1 MHRGSA
7 ARGGT
12 VQTTL
17 DSVWTWQGDATTYR
31 GPDRRRTSAV
41 RAGQGSHRLFGWYLI
56 AGQLLVGGTFLAGSL
71 WGGATPTEAGWITAS
86 VAVVSSLAAV
96 MFVLWWRLVGDATAL
111 WVASALAVYAAVN
124 IVFPDLLRPF
134 ADTSAELTLVSV
146 LRPASV
152 IVVMGLLVIG
162 ASSPRVD
169 AGLTGRRALL
179 CTGAITA
186 VATATAA
193 WSADLRVVFG
203 PAIDVVPS
211 GTSTAI
217 GQIGVG
223 GVWLALGVAFLV
235 RARRDWDAIDGWI
248 AVLLICL
255 AEARLALAM
264 SVHDPA
270 WLLASQVGRLLGVS
284 AALIGIVHELQ
295 RSFVLQRGRLLSSDA
310 ELTITLTRQATERA
324 HAEERAHDV
333 RSALAGI
340 GSAAVTLERYHDD
353 LSAEERAT
361 LARSVAAEIARL
373 QQIVAGD
380 GSDRS
385 SVEVASVLEPL
396 ISCARAQGVEIR
408 SDISPDISVW
418 SSPTELAEVVQNLL
432 DNARRHAPDA
442 PVDIR
447 AHRAGDRVDLEV
459 SDAGPGI
466 DPVIG
471 DQIFERGVH
480 GGAPGS
486 SGLGLY
492 VAARLARANGGDLR
506 VASSE
511 DGGACFTLS
520 LPSVTSEVR

>member
-7 ARGGT
+7 AQGGT

-17 DSVWTWQGDATTYR
+17 DSVWTWQDEATTYR
-31 GPDRRRTSAV
+31 GPDRRRTAV
-41 RAGQGSHRLFGWYLI
+41 ARAAQGSYKLFGCYLVV
-56 AGQLLVGGTFLAGSL
+56 GQLVVAGTFLAGVR
-71 WGGATPTEAGWITAS
+71 WGGGAPTEADWITAS
-86 VAVVSSLAAV
+86 VAVISALAAV
-96 MFVLWWRLVGDATAL
+96 MFAVWWRLVGDATAL
-111 WVASALAVYAAVN
+111 WIASALTVYAAVN

-134 ADTSAELTLVSV
+134 ADTDAEITLVSV

-162 ASSPRVD
+162 AASPRVD
-169 AGLTGRRALL
+169 AGLTGRRALRWAVVIA
-179 CTGAITA
+179 AIATA
-186 VATATAA
+186 VAAR
-193 WSADLRVVFG
+193 SVDMRVVFG
-203 PAIDVVPS
+203 PAMDVVPS
-211 GTSTAI
+211 DSSTAI

-223 GVWLALGVAFLV
+223 GAWLALGVAFLV
-235 RARRDWDAIDGWI
+235 RAKRDWDAIDGWI

-270 WLLASQVGRLLGVS
+270 WLLASQVGRLVGVS
-284 AALIGIVHELQ
+284 AALIGILHELQ

-310 ELTITLTRQATERA
+310 ELTITRTRQATERA
-324 HAEERAHDV
+324 LAEERAHDV

-340 GSAAVTLERYHDD
+340 GSATVTLERHHDD

-373 QQIVAGD
+373 QQIVADD

-385 SVEVASVLEPL
+385 RVHVASVLEPV
-396 ISCARAQGVEIR
+396 ITCARVQGMDVR
-408 SDISPDISVW
+408 ADLAPDISVW
-418 SSPTELAEVVQNLL
+418 ASASELAEVVQNLL

-447 AHRAGDRVDLEV
+447 ARQTGDRVDLEV
-459 SDAGPGI
+459 CDAGPGI
-466 DPVIG
+466 DPAIG
-471 DQIFERGVH
+471 GQVFERGVH

-506 VASSE
+506 VATGE

-520 LPSVTSEVR
+520 LPSVTPEVR